1 MKFLSLL
8 VFFSLLSSPVLA
20 QSAGDADP
28 DPTSM
33 TSEQMLA
40 YCQQKWGSRISAV
53 AQCVT
58 VLRFGKSEAVDS
70 AIVARL
76 DEGEERDGEILERL
90 DELGQKVDR
99 LASRPAP
106 AQPAKTAASSLH
118 PQAQATFST
127 SGGINARTGGAA
139 WTPVVQPTVVS
150 IHSLEG
156 MAHDT
161 LHLMD
166 LDHPTAR
173 KDCGGVGAPLVVFLD
188 HGVPITNVI
197 APEGAPTNGFVEVF
211 WDRQNDGIPDGTI
224 KALDLSTQTDVW
236 VTWGLSNDLE
246 IRYLRPGGQI
256 AIEGLPLQSVYHPTV
271 RAEAS
276 VSGSVGCGRDQS
288 ARRGGHQAVR
298 AYSLSRMW

>member
-1 MKFLSLL
+1 MKFLPLL
-8 VFFSLLSSPVLA
+8 VLFLLSSPVLA

-28 DPTSM
+28 DPASM
-33 TSEQMLA
+33 TSEQMLV

-58 VLRFGKSEAVDS
+58 KLRFGKSEAVDS

-90 DELGQKVDR
+90 DKLGQKVDR
-99 LASRPAP
+99 LARPAP
-106 AQPAKTAASSLH
+106 THPATAASSLP
-118 PQAQATFST
+118 PQAQTTSAT
-127 SGGINARTGGAA
+127 SGGNSYARTGGVA

-150 IHSLEG
+150 IHSLER
-156 MAHDT
+156 MANDT

-173 KDCGGVGAPLVVFLD
+173 EDCGGVGAPLVVFFD
-188 HGVPITNVI
+188 HGVPITNVY
-197 APEGAPTNGFVEVF
+197 APAGASTSGFVEVY
-211 WDRQNDGIPDGTI
+211 WDRQNNGIPDGTI
-224 KALDLSTQTDVW
+224 WALDLSTQTDVW
-236 VTWGLSNDLE
+236 ITWGLPNDLE

-256 AIEGLPLQSVYHPTV
+256 AVEGLPLQTVYHPTV

-276 VSGSVGCGRDQS
+276 ASGAIGCDRDPT
-288 ARRGGHQAVR
+288 ARRGGHQAVP